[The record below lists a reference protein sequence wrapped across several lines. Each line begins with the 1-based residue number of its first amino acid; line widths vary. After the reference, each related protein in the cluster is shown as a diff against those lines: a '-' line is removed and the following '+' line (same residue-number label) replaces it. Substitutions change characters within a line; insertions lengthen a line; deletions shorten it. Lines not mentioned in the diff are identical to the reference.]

1 MKLRTVA
8 GGQMAAEVLE
18 PEQEEGTESS
28 HHEKSPPEL
37 THHQGHNYEHIRDKF
52 LNEITHL
59 PSKAAEKFL
68 LSPFLHFITNA
79 VTHNDKFTDGCF
91 NILFSVNKKINQYI
105 HCCKYPH
112 CGTNKNNILRCICLV
127 SPLPSLPFAK
137 AMQLLRCLPHTL

>member
-59 PSKAAEKFL
+59 PSKAAEKCL

-79 VTHNDKFTDGCF
+79 VTHNDIFTDRCF
-91 NILFSVNKKINQYI
+91 KILFSVHKKINQYI